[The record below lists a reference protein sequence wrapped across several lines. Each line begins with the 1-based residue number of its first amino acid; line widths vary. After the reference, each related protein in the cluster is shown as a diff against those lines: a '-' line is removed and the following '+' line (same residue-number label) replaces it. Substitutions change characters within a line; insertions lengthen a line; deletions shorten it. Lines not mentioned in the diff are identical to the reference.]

1 MISLHLE
8 YVQSQLNE
16 NQVSEKYLKYPSDE
30 FLSFQVVDWKCLFL
44 VVIFPLKGLQLE
56 FVLLCLLEG

>member
-30 FLSFQVVDWKCLFL
+30 FLSFQVVD
-44 VVIFPLKGLQLE
+44 
-56 FVLLCLLEG
+56 